1 MIQQAIVDLTD
12 TRLNIH
18 DLVAE
23 LEEDYDVHDVSIS
36 ECYGQDSKYR
46 LVLELD
52 EDAELD
58 RLEDIVHDLDI
69 DIEWV

>member
-12 TRLNIH
+12 TRLDIQ
-18 DLVAE
+18 DLVLE
-23 LEEDYDVHDVSIS
+23 LEEDYDVQDVGIL
-36 ECYGQDSKYR
+36 ECYEQDAKYR
-46 LVLELD
+46 IVLGLEN
-52 EDAELD
+52 DAELD

>member
-1 MIQQAIVDLTD
+1 MIQQAIVNLTN
-12 TRLNIH
+12 TRLNIN

-23 LEEDYDVHDVSIS
+23 LEEDYDVHDVSIA
-36 ECYGQDSKYR
+36 ECYEQDNKYR

-52 EDAELD
+52 VDAELD
-58 RLEDIVHDLDI
+58 RLEDIIHDLDI

>member
-12 TRLNIH
+12 TRLDIH

-23 LEEDYDVHDVSIS
+23 LEEDYDVHDVSIA
-36 ECYGQDSKYR
+36 ECYEQDSKYR